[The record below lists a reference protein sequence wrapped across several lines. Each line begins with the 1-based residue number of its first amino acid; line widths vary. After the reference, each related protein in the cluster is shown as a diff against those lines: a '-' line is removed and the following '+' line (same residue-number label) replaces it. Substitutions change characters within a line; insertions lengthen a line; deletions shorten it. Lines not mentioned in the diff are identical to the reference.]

1 LKIAIHPI
9 KLRTFKKPSEIFIA
23 HCMQDNFKSLRE
35 FSCQDKFKLSIG
47 NNALAF
53 VGNFTDELKTAVVGK
68 TLYIP
73 FSENH
78 PAFTLIISGASLFG
92 NTDKASLIV
101 SFLSPAERDIVASYD
116 FSKSIF
122 YVER

>member
-1 LKIAIHPI
+1 
-9 KLRTFKKPSEIFIA
+9 
-23 HCMQDNFKSLRE
+23 MQDNFKSRRE
-35 FSCQDKFKLSIG
+35 FSCLDKFKLSIG

-53 VGNFTDELKTAVVGK
+53 VGTFTDELKNTIVGK

-101 SFLSPAERDIVASYD
+101 NFLSPAERDIVASYD
-116 FSKSIF
+116 FSKSLF